1 VVLILLVLLVY
12 QYKSTSSDTK
22 DAVAGHRPVTA
33 AHAKPAGIPNLLLNA
48 VPNLLLTER
57 LWVLSACVSQKKKSC
72 VVALEG
78 RVCGRARA
86 CLGLHVARL

>member
-1 VVLILLVLLVY
+1 MVLILLVLLVY

-57 LWVLSACVSQKKKSC
+57 L
-72 VVALEG
+72 
-78 RVCGRARA
+78 
-86 CLGLHVARL
+86 